1 MPVEMLLPELANLVS
16 PDEEALELGSGYQLA
31 EGPLWYREGGYLLFS
46 DIRNN
51 RRMRW
56 TPEQGVTVELEPS
69 NFTNGMTRDREGRL
83 VFCEQSLRRV
93 SRLEADGSISIIADS
108 FQGKRFNRPND
119 LVVRSD
125 GAIYF
130 TDPITGGIEPELD
143 FLGVYMVPPDLGR
156 VELLTKEV
164 AFPNGLAFSVD
175 EKLLYVNSSRLGL
188 IHVFDVAADGGIDN
202 GRILCRLEG
211 EGEGNPDGMKLDLE
225 GNIYCTGPGG
235 LWIIDPAGRHLGTI
249 PVPGDHAT
257 NCAWGGDD
265 WKTLFFTT
273 FYTLRRIQM
282 KVAGVP
288 VPR

>member
-1 MPVEMLLPELANLVS
+1 MPVEMLLPELADLVS
-16 PDEEALELGSGYQLA
+16 PDEEWEELGSGYQLA

-56 TPEQGVTVELEPS
+56 TPDQGVTVELEPS
-69 NFTNGMTRDREGRL
+69 NFTNGMTRDPEGRL
-83 VFCEQSLRRV
+83 VYCEQSLRRV
-93 SRLEADGSISIIADS
+93 SRLEADGNITIIADS
-108 FQGKRFNRPND
+108 FRGKRFNRPND

-143 FLGVYMVPPDLGR
+143 FLGVYMVPPDLSG
-156 VELLTKEV
+156 VHLLTDEIH
-164 AFPNGLAFSVD
+164 FPNGLAFSVD
-175 EKLLYVNSSRLGL
+175 EKQLYVNSSRVGL
-188 IHVFDVAADGGIDN
+188 IHVFDVVDDGGIRN
-202 GRILCRLEG
+202 GREFCQVQG

-235 LWIIDPAGRHLGTI
+235 LWIIDPSGRHLGTI

>member
-1 MPVEMLLPELANLVS
+1 MPVEMLLPDLADLVS
-16 PDEEALELGSGYQLA
+16 PDEEWEELGSGYQLA

-56 TPEQGVTVELEPS
+56 TPGQGVSVELEPS
-69 NFTNGMTRDREGRL
+69 NFSNGMTRDPEGRL

-93 SRLEADGSISIIADS
+93 SRMEANGSITIIADS
-108 FQGKRFNRPND
+108 FRGKRFNRPND

-143 FLGVYMVPPDLGR
+143 FLGVYMVPPDRSG
-156 VELLTKEV
+156 VHLLTDEIH
-164 AFPNGLAFSVD
+164 FPNGLAFSVD
-175 EKLLYVNSSRLGL
+175 EKQIYVNSSRVGL
-188 IHVFDVAADGGIDN
+188 IHVFDVADDGGIRN
-202 GRILCRLEG
+202 GREFCKVQG

-235 LWIIDPAGRHLGTI
+235 LWIIDPVGRHLGTI

-273 FYTLRRIQM
+273 FYTLRRIRM

>member
-1 MPVEMLLPELANLVS
+1 MPVEHLLPELAHIVS
-16 PDEEALELGSGYQLA
+16 QGQEALELGSGYQLA
-31 EGPLWYREGGYLLFS
+31 EGPVWHHDGGYLLFS

-56 TPEQGVTVELEPS
+56 DPQHGISVELEPS
-69 NFTNGMTRDREGRL
+69 NFTNGMTRDPQGRL

-93 SRLEADGSISIIADS
+93 SRLEADGSITVIADS
-108 FQGKRFNRPND
+108 FRGKKFNRPND
-119 LVVRSD
+119 IVVRSD
-125 GAIYF
+125 GSIYF

-143 FLGVYMVPPDLGR
+143 FLGVYRAPPDLSM
-156 VELLTKEV
+156 VQLLTPDI

-175 EKLLYVNSSRLGL
+175 EKLLYINSSRAGL
-188 IHVFDVAADGGIDN
+188 IHVYDVVDDGTIAN
-202 GRILCRLEG
+202 GRIFCELRG
-211 EGEGNPDGMKLDLE
+211 EGEGNPDGMKLDVE

-235 LWIIDPAGRHLGTI
+235 LWIIDPAGRPLGTI
-249 PVPGDHAT
+249 LVDGDHAT

-273 FYTLRRIQM
+273 FHSLRRIQM
-282 KVAGVP
+282 NVAGVP